1 MNIYIKNGFLITA
14 NNKAECYEGC
24 VQINDAVISYVGKQ
38 ETAPDFKADRVIDA
52 KGGIIAPGFVDTHTH
67 IPMNLFRSAAD
78 DMDLMDWLQN
88 AIWPAEDNLTSK
100 DVYWGSMLGMAELV
114 SGGVTCMNDMYNFS
128 YDIAKA
134 AQDSGIRAV
143 IGATI
148 IDMGKSVEDRL
159 AEARDLFE
167 QVKDYE
173 RVEAAIAPHAEY
185 TVSKQTFEKILET
198 ANELSSRIHVH
209 VSETQGEHED
219 CIKRNGK
226 TPIALLNSL
235 GVLDLPVMAAHCVW
249 VSDEDLKIMSDKN
262 VGVMSCPQS
271 NLKLGSG
278 IARVADMLDMGIN
291 VSCATDGAGSNNNL
305 SMMEE
310 MTYMAMLQKTLRKNP
325 KVMPAMKAVETATIN
340 GAKVLGMEKSIGSL
354 EAGKQADIIIIDTS
368 GIRYCPKANLIS
380 NFVYS
385 GSDSD
390 VVMTMIG
397 GEILYENGRFNRVDI
412 DEIKTNAQRCA
423 EKLFK

>member
-14 NNKAECYEGC
+14 NKKAECYEGC

-88 AIWPAEDNLTSK
+88 AIWPAEDNLTAK

-114 SGGVTCMNDMYNFS
+114 AGGVTCMNDMYNFS

-148 IDMGKSVEDRL
+148 IDMGKSVQDRL
-159 AEARDLFE
+159 AEARDLFG

-173 RVEAAIAPHAEY
+173 RVEASIAPHAEY
-185 TVSKQTFEKILET
+185 TVSSKTFEKIIDT
-198 ANELSSRIHVH
+198 AHELSSRIHVH

-226 TPIALLNSL
+226 TPIALLDSL

-249 VSDEDLKIMSDKN
+249 VSDEDMRIMADKN

-340 GAKVLGMEKSIGSL
+340 GAKVLSMEKKIGSL

-368 GIRYCPKANLIS
+368 GIRYCPKANLLS

-390 VVMTMIG
+390 VAMTMIG
-397 GEILYENGRFNRVDI
+397 GEVLYENGSFTKVDVE
-412 DEIKTNAQRCA
+412 EIKTEAQRCA

>member
-14 NNKAECYEGC
+14 NNKEECYEGC
-24 VQINDAVISYVGKQ
+24 VQIKDAVISYVGKQ

-88 AIWPAEDNLTSK
+88 AIWPAEDNLTAE

-114 SGGVTCMNDMYNFS
+114 AGGVTCMNDMYNFS

-173 RVEAAIAPHAEY
+173 RVEASIAPHAEY
-185 TVSKQTFEKILET
+185 TVSKQTFEKIIT
-198 ANELSSRIHVH
+198 AANELSSRIHVH
-209 VSETQGEHED
+209 ISETQGEHED

-226 TPIALLNSL
+226 TPIALLDSL
-235 GVLDLPVMAAHCVW
+235 GVLELPVMAAHCVW
-249 VSDEDLKIMSDKN
+249 VSDEDMRIMADKN

-310 MTYMAMLQKTLRKNP
+310 MTYMAMLQKTLRRNP

-340 GAKVLGMEKSIGSL
+340 GAKVLRMDKSIGSL

-368 GIRYCPKANLIS
+368 GIRYCPKANLLS

-390 VVMTMIG
+390 VSMTMIG
-397 GEILYENGRFNRVDI
+397 GEVLYENGEFTKVDI
-412 DEIKTNAQRCA
+412 DEIKTNAQVCA
-423 EKLFK
+423 ERLLK